1 MYDQFKIE
9 RDDRYLYRI
18 ILSHQRKT
26 IEINPFK
33 QHIDQD
39 FTMQQDNSLS
49 QRNDYKLV
57 ILELAQMD
65 SFRNRRLAIIG

>member
-49 QRNDYKLV
+49 QGNDYKLV